1 MGVTSLLNKEELML
15 YLGKNIRFLRK
26 RKGWTQEDLANRIGK
41 KKSIIGN
48 YEKGVT
54 EPSLAILMR
63 LGELFG
69 VYWAYLVDCDLSGE
83 QQSSLV
89 SDEIQ
94 RQIGEYRRQIERLE
108 QENRRLEEKLRQ
120 LK

>member
-1 MGVTSLLNKEELML
+1 MF

-26 RKGWTQEDLANRIGK
+26 RKGWTQEELANRIGK

-54 EPSLAILMR
+54 EPNLGILMR

-69 VYWAYLVDCDLSGE
+69 VYWAHLVDCDLTGE
-83 QQSSLV
+83 QDSPFV

-94 RQIGEYRRQIERLE
+94 QQIGVYRRQIEKLE
-108 QENRRLEEKLRQ
+108 QEKRHLEEQLRQ